1 MNFSDDKN
9 SPSLRKK
16 LITWVCIYLQ
26 LIPPISGLAIAF
38 PAIAS
43 QEHMLPSA
51 PATTEGKNPFDQ
63 HLASGAIAIGSTF
76 SNEDRSSSEA
86 LSDYARS
93 QAGSAVN
100 STVEGWL
107 SQFGTV
113 RSQIN
118 LGNDFSLS
126 ESSLDMLVPLYDS
139 PRNILFSQLGAR
151 RKDSRTTINV
161 GAGVRFFP
169 DDTWM
174 IGTNAFF
181 DNDITGHNTRLGLG
195 GELWMD
201 YLKMSANGYQRL
213 SGWHD
218 SRDLEDYDERPAN
231 GFDLQVNAF
240 LPAYPQLGGKL
251 MYEQYYGDA
260 VALFGS
266 DDLQEDPYAVTV
278 GVNYTPIP
286 MLSLSAEQK
295 MGKSGKNDF
304 NLSMALTYQID
315 QSWEQNASPA
325 AVDAMRKLARS
336 RYDLVERNNNIVL
349 EYRKQQVIKMHLAPE
364 KLQGESQSKQT
375 LTAQVNSKYGLKNI
389 AWSGSSYLQAG
400 GTIKTIDS
408 RHFELTLPAWKVTQ
422 EAQAASTHKSGIRS
436 SDASRILNTYVLTA
450 VAEGSK
456 GNKSKPSH
464 LTVEVLPPQAHF
476 GNDVTVNGDNAAPD
490 GVSPVNVVFHVVDD
504 HKKPLQGEPVSLTV
518 TLADNS
524 KATKQ
529 VISDASGNTPLDV
542 VSAVSGEAGVV
553 ATLRGGESSE
563 VKIHFADSQADAA
576 HSSLTASPES
586 IAAND
591 VATTTLML
599 TVHDSQD
606 KPLTGLSGVG
616 FNVSGLDGTRL
627 SAVKETSAGVYTA
640 TLSGSQTGTATVTAQ
655 TAGKN
660 LQGVS
665 TTVLLTPDVSSARIN
680 PGDFTVITNNVKAD
694 GVSAAIVQALVTDAS
709 DNPLANMPVAFTA
722 TSGATI
728 TQSAVTNAQGIVK
741 VPITHT
747 KLGAVTVTATVNGS
761 SQNVQVNFIADKSS
775 ASGQLSVPADNAI
788 ANGIATN
795 VVELEAKDA
804 QGNAVAGINITF
816 SATNGAVVATASG
829 VTDEAGKLSTALT
842 STVAGASTVTA
853 KTASGEVLN
862 TTTTFSADTSTATI
876 TSGDLSVVT
885 NDSVANGIARNQVQ
899 VKVTDA
905 KGNAVPAQTVTFSAG
920 NGAVI
925 ETSGTTDNNGLVIVG
940 LTSKKAGDSLVTANV
955 NSHSQTVN
963 TTFVA
968 DNATA
973 EGTLDVTADGA
984 VANGVATNSVELTIQ
999 DAGGNPVPGTSI
1011 TFSATND
1018 AKVTTTSG
1026 VTDKNGKLST
1036 TATSTV
1042 AGISKVT
1049 AKSASGEQLTAN
1061 INFIADAGTAT
1072 IVAGNLSV
1080 VTNGSVANGSVQNQV
1095 RVKVTDAQGNPVPAQ
1110 TVSLTADN
1118 GAKIDTSVTTNSQG
1132 LATAGLTSLKAGDSI
1147 VTATLNGQSQT
1158 VTTTFIADKMTAQGT
1173 LTVTKDGAIANGI
1186 ATNSIELVVLD
1197 AGNNPVTGESITF
1210 SATNG
1215 TTVNT
1220 ATSVTNSEGKASTD
1234 LTSLV
1239 AGSSQITATSDSG
1252 ETLEQTVTFVADT
1265 GTATITSGDLSI
1277 VTNDSVANGSARNQ
1291 VQVKVT
1297 DAKGNAVPA
1306 QTVTFSAGNGAV
1318 IETSGTTDSKGL
1330 VIVGLTSKKAGDSL
1344 VTASVNSHSQT
1355 ISTTFVADSSTAKG
1369 ALDVTADGA
1378 VANGVAT
1385 NSVELTIQDAGGNPV
1400 PGTSITF
1407 SATNDAKV
1415 TTTRGVTDKNGKLS
1429 TTATST
1435 VAGISKVTA
1444 KSASGEQLTANINFI
1459 ADAGTATIVAGDLS
1473 VVTNGSVANGSVQNQ
1488 VRVKVTDAQGN
1499 PVPAQTVSLTADNGA
1514 KIDTSVTTNSQ
1525 GLATA
1530 GLTSLKAGDS
1540 IVTATLNGQSQTAT
1554 TTFIADKMTAQ
1565 GTLTVTKDGAIAN
1578 GIATNSIELVV
1589 LDAGN
1594 NPVTGE
1600 SITFSATN
1608 GTTVNTA
1615 TSVTNSEGKASTD
1628 LTSLV
1633 AGSSQ
1638 ITATSDSG
1646 ETLEQTVTFVA
1657 DTGTATITSGD
1668 LSIVTNDSVANGSAR
1683 NQVQVKVTDA
1693 RGNAVPAQK
1702 VTFSA
1707 GNGAVIE
1714 TSGTTDSKG
1723 LVIVGL
1729 TSKKAGDSLVTAS
1742 VNSHSQTIN
1751 TTFKADK
1758 STLTG
1763 VLSVKQDDAVANG
1776 SATNSVQALISD
1788 ANGNPI
1794 ENEPVSFSANNGA
1807 NITSS
1812 VTTDANGIAVATLT
1826 NTRAGISTV
1835 TGSASGAIK
1844 TVETNFI
1851 ADTSTAQIAS
1861 GAMSIEVN
1869 HAATDGIMENRVRV
1883 DVTDAFGNA
1892 LSDQTVSFTASNG
1905 ATLPATKKTDESGT
1919 LIVPVTSTV
1928 AGDSVITATLNGS
1941 HQSVTVSF
1949 EADGDT
1955 AQITEGSLVMITN
1968 DAVANGIA
1976 TNSVQATVTDASGNP
1991 VPDELVS
1998 FSGSNNALIAA
2009 NGTTD
2014 ITGKVT
2020 VTLTSKTAGTSVI
2033 VATVNGSTRQVNANF
2048 VADSHTALIVS
2059 GSLKKLND
2067 GAAANGTAANRVILR
2082 VSDENGN
2089 ALADQTV
2096 SFTASHG
2103 ATIASTATTDA
2114 DGALSLPVTSTV
2126 AGASI
2131 ITASING
2138 SSQNVTVNFVYD
2150 KSTAAVSELTI
2161 LNDNVVANGTD
2172 LNRVRVLIKDENGNL
2187 ATDMSV
2193 GLSASN
2199 GAKVAATGTTDANG
2213 EYIASLTSLIAG
2225 TSQFTAE
2232 ANGQSQSVNV
2242 HFVPDS
2248 GTAQIASGS
2257 LTVTRN
2263 NALANGKETN
2273 AVLLKVTDANGNALA
2288 DQTVAFTA
2296 DNGATIAPS
2305 GVSGSDGTLSVPVT
2319 STVAGEHKVTASI
2332 NGSSQS
2338 VTMSFSYDAETA
2350 TVSTLSVMD
2359 NNALANGAA
2368 TNSVKAI
2375 VLDAQGNA
2383 VPDVAVAFSADNG
2396 AKITVTGISNTQ
2408 GEAVA
2413 TLTSLVAGSTVV
2425 NAQVNGHSESATV
2438 IFTAD
2443 NSTAQITAASMTV
2456 TKDNA
2461 VANGVETNRVQLAVS
2476 DANGNALADQTVSF
2490 TASHGA
2496 TIASTATTDADGAL
2510 SLPVT
2515 STVAGASI
2523 VTAAINGSSQN
2534 VTVNFVYDKSTA
2546 AVSKLTILND
2556 NVVANGTDLNRVR
2569 VLIKD
2574 ENGNLATDMS
2584 VGLSASNGAKVA
2596 ATGTT
2601 DANGEYIASLTSLIA
2616 GTSQFTAEANGQ
2628 SQSVNVNFVPDSG
2641 TAQIASGSLTVT
2653 RNNALANGTETNA
2666 VLLKVT
2672 DANGNA
2678 LADQTV
2684 AFTADN
2690 GATIAPIGV
2699 SGSDGTLSVPVT
2711 STVAGEHKVTA
2722 SINGSSQSVTMS
2734 FSYDAETATVSTL
2747 SVMDNNALAN
2757 GAATNSVKAIVL
2769 DAQGNAVPDVAV
2781 AFSADNGA
2789 KITVTGISN
2798 TQGEAVA
2805 TLTSLVAGSTVVNA
2819 QVNGHSESATVI
2831 FTADSSTAQITAAS
2845 MTVTKDNA
2853 VANGVETNRVQLAV
2867 SDANGNALADQ
2878 TVSFTADNGA
2888 KIVATAVTDAEG
2900 SLSVPVT
2907 STVASESTITATI
2920 NGSTTSVKMIFKN
2933 DPSTATIG
2941 SLVVVDDNAI
2951 ANGIATNSVK
2961 AIVKDGQG
2969 NVVPDAVV
2977 SFSADNGASIAASG
2991 TSSEDGSV
2999 AVTLTNLS
3007 AGTTTV
3013 TMTVNGNSQ
3022 SMATTFIADSAT
3034 ANIAASDIKVLT
3046 DNSVANGVKANQ
3058 IQVIVK
3064 DANNNLV
3071 PDQTVSFTATGATV
3085 ASTAITDSAGQ
3096 ITLPVTSTVAGVATL
3111 TATVNGSTQSKTM
3124 TFITDAATAHVAAED
3139 FIVIKNNALS
3149 DGVEAN
3155 QVQARVTD
3163 AYGNIVSDALVSFS
3177 ATNGAVIGDV
3187 IPTDAQGLVTANIT
3201 TLEPG
3206 ISQITATISG
3216 NKQSVDVSFVAV
3228 RTPVITAVN
3237 DVTEGIVGEIQSG
3250 QLTNEASPV
3259 LTGTADKNATIRL
3272 YSNGK
3277 LVGSAIVDDSGN
3289 WSVKPDSP
3297 LTVQGNQSLTV
3308 TAALTP
3314 ESPESLPT
3322 DAFIL
3327 NLDSVIP
3334 TPKVTRVMDSSM
3346 VVAEG
3351 DTTTGENV
3359 VIEGTAEAGSTV
3371 NVYIL
3376 RMADRV
3382 YGVLGTT
3389 TADASGNWS
3398 FAVTD
3403 DSVFEGSG
3411 EFSFQAKSTDAAG
3424 NSTKVGDCV
3433 AYSIILQQWPA
3444 PAGTPTYTPQ
3454 SNGEAITADVVS
3466 SLLGT
3471 NNNVLIISNPPAN
3484 SVKSI
3489 VLPTPSSANKNAHV
3503 YIAIN
3508 GSQTTGIKTDGAI
3521 FTTLPAGSNTT
3532 WYSDGSKWKQV
3543 Y

>member
-1072 IVAGNLSV
+1072 IVAGDLSV

-1355 ISTTFVADSSTAKG
+1355 IS
-1369 ALDVTADGA
+1369 
-1378 VANGVAT
+1378 
-1385 NSVELTIQDAGGNPV
+1385 
-1400 PGTSITF
+1400 
-1407 SATNDAKV
+1407 
-1415 TTTRGVTDKNGKLS
+1415 
-1429 TTATST
+1429 
-1435 VAGISKVTA
+1435 
-1444 KSASGEQLTANINFI
+1444 
-1459 ADAGTATIVAGDLS
+1459 
-1473 VVTNGSVANGSVQNQ
+1473 
-1488 VRVKVTDAQGN
+1488 
-1499 PVPAQTVSLTADNGA
+1499 
-1514 KIDTSVTTNSQ
+1514 
-1525 GLATA
+1525 
-1530 GLTSLKAGDS
+1530 
-1540 IVTATLNGQSQTAT
+1540 
-1554 TTFIADKMTAQ
+1554 
-1565 GTLTVTKDGAIAN
+1565 
-1578 GIATNSIELVV
+1578 
-1589 LDAGN
+1589 
-1594 NPVTGE
+1594 
-1600 SITFSATN
+1600 
-1608 GTTVNTA
+1608 
-1615 TSVTNSEGKASTD
+1615 
-1628 LTSLV
+1628 
-1633 AGSSQ
+1633 
-1638 ITATSDSG
+1638 
-1646 ETLEQTVTFVA
+1646 
-1657 DTGTATITSGD
+1657 
-1668 LSIVTNDSVANGSAR
+1668 
-1683 NQVQVKVTDA
+1683 
-1693 RGNAVPAQK
+1693 
-1702 VTFSA
+1702 
-1707 GNGAVIE
+1707 
-1714 TSGTTDSKG
+1714 
-1723 LVIVGL
+1723 
-1729 TSKKAGDSLVTAS
+1729 
-1742 VNSHSQTIN
+1742 

>member
-1 MNFSDDKN
+1 
-9 SPSLRKK
+9 
-16 LITWVCIYLQ
+16 
-26 LIPPISGLAIAF
+26 
-38 PAIAS
+38 
-43 QEHMLPSA
+43 MLPSA
-51 PATTEGKNPFDQ
+51 PTATEGKNPFDQ
-63 HLASGAIAIGSTF
+63 HLASGAIAIGTTF
-76 SNEDRSSSEA
+76 SGEDRSSSEA

-139 PRNILFSQLGAR
+139 PRNMLFSQLGAR

-169 DDTWM
+169 DETWM

-181 DNDITGHNTRLGLG
+181 DNDITGHNSRFGLG

-364 KLQGESQSKQT
+364 KLQGESQSTQT
-375 LTAQVNSKYGLKNI
+375 LTAQVDSKYGLKNI

-400 GTIKTIDS
+400 GTIKTLDP
-408 RHFELTLPAWKVTQ
+408 RHFALTLPAWKVAQ
-422 EAQAASTHKSGIRS
+422 EAQAASTKKSGILS

-464 LTVEVLPPQAHF
+464 LTVEVLPPQAHL
-476 GNDVTVNGDNAAPD
+476 GSDVTVNGDNATPD

-504 HKKPLQGEPVSLTV
+504 RKKPLSGEPVSLTV

-524 KATKQ
+524 KTTKQ
-529 VISDASGNTPLDV
+529 VVSDASGNTPLDV
-542 VSAVSGEAGVV
+542 VSTVSGEAGVV
-553 ATLRGGESSE
+553 ATLRGGESRA
-563 VKIHFADSQADAA
+563 VKIHFANSEADAA
-576 HSSLTASPES
+576 HSSLTASPQS
-586 IAAND
+586 IVAND

-599 TVHDSQD
+599 TLHDSQD
-606 KPLTGLSGVG
+606 NPLTGLSGVSL
-616 FNVSGLDGTRL
+616 NVSGLDGTRL

-640 TLSGSQTGTATVTAQ
+640 TLSGTQVGTATVTAQ

-665 TTVLLTPDVSSARIN
+665 TTVLLTPDESSARIN

-709 DNPLANMPVAFTA
+709 GNPLGNMPVAFTA

-728 TQSAVTNAQGIVK
+728 TQSAVTNAQGIVR
-741 VPITHT
+741 VPVTHT

-804 QGNAVAGINITF
+804 QGNAVEGINITF

-853 KTASGEVLN
+853 KTASGEVLS
-862 TTTTFSADTSTATI
+862 TTTTFSADTSTSTI
-876 TSGDLSVVT
+876 TSGDLSIVT
-885 NDSVANGIARNQVQ
+885 NGSVANGIARNQVQ

-905 KGNAVPAQTVTFSAG
+905 KGNAVPAQTVTFSAD
-920 NGAVI
+920 NGALI
-925 ETSGTTDNNGLVIVG
+925 ETSGTTDSNGLVIVG
-940 LTSKKAGDSLVTANV
+940 LTSKKAGDSLVTASV
-955 NSHSQTVN
+955 NGHSQTIN

-968 DNATA
+968 DNSTA
-973 EGTLDVTADGA
+973 KGALDVTADGA
-984 VANGVATNSVELTIQ
+984 IANGVATNSVELTIQ
-999 DAGGNPVPGTSI
+999 DASGNPVPGTSI
-1011 TFSATND
+1011 TFSATNG
-1018 AKVTTTSG
+1018 AKVTTTRG
-1026 VTDKNGKLST
+1026 VTDKNGKFST

-1049 AKSASGEQLTAN
+1049 ATSASGEQLTAN

-1072 IVAGNLSV
+1072 IVAGDLSV
-1080 VTNGSVANGSVQNQV
+1080 VTNGSVANGSVQNQI
-1095 RVKVTDAQGNPVPAQ
+1095 RVKVTDAQGNPVSAQ
-1110 TVSLTADN
+1110 TVSFTADN
-1118 GAKIDTSVTTNSQG
+1118 GAKIDASVTTNSQG
-1132 LATAGLTSLKAGDSI
+1132 LATAGLTSLKAGDSL

-1220 ATSVTNSEGKASTD
+1220 ATSVTNSEGKASTN

-1239 AGSSQITATSDSG
+1239 AGSSEITATSNSG
-1252 ETLEQTVTFVADT
+1252 ETLVQTVTFVADT
-1265 GTATITSGDLSI
+1265 GTATITSGDLTI

-1306 QTVTFSAGNGAV
+1306 QTVTFSADNGAV
-1318 IETSGTTDSKGL
+1318 IETSGTTDS
-1330 VIVGLTSKKAGDSL
+1330 S
-1344 VTASVNSHSQT
+1344 
-1355 ISTTFVADSSTAKG
+1355 
-1369 ALDVTADGA
+1369 
-1378 VANGVAT
+1378 
-1385 NSVELTIQDAGGNPV
+1385 
-1400 PGTSITF
+1400 
-1407 SATNDAKV
+1407 
-1415 TTTRGVTDKNGKLS
+1415 
-1429 TTATST
+1429 
-1435 VAGISKVTA
+1435 
-1444 KSASGEQLTANINFI
+1444 
-1459 ADAGTATIVAGDLS
+1459 
-1473 VVTNGSVANGSVQNQ
+1473 
-1488 VRVKVTDAQGN
+1488 
-1499 PVPAQTVSLTADNGA
+1499 
-1514 KIDTSVTTNSQ
+1514 
-1525 GLATA
+1525 
-1530 GLTSLKAGDS
+1530 
-1540 IVTATLNGQSQTAT
+1540 
-1554 TTFIADKMTAQ
+1554 
-1565 GTLTVTKDGAIAN
+1565 
-1578 GIATNSIELVV
+1578 
-1589 LDAGN
+1589 
-1594 NPVTGE
+1594 
-1600 SITFSATN
+1600 
-1608 GTTVNTA
+1608 
-1615 TSVTNSEGKASTD
+1615 
-1628 LTSLV
+1628 
-1633 AGSSQ
+1633 
-1638 ITATSDSG
+1638 
-1646 ETLEQTVTFVA
+1646 
-1657 DTGTATITSGD
+1657 
-1668 LSIVTNDSVANGSAR
+1668 
-1683 NQVQVKVTDA
+1683 
-1693 RGNAVPAQK
+1693 
-1702 VTFSA
+1702 
-1707 GNGAVIE
+1707 
-1714 TSGTTDSKG
+1714 G

-1758 STLTG
+1758 STLAG
-1763 VLSVKQDDAVANG
+1763 VLSVKQDDSVANG
-1776 SATNSVQALISD
+1776 TATNSVQALISD

-1807 NITSS
+1807 IITPS

-1861 GAMSIEVN
+1861 GAMSILVN
-1869 HAATDGIMENRVRV
+1869 HSATDGVMENRVRV

-1905 ATLPATKKTDESGT
+1905 ATLPATMKSDESGT
-1919 LIVPVTSTV
+1919 LIVPVTSTI
-1928 AGDSVITATLNGS
+1928 AGDSVITATINGS
-1941 HQSVTVSF
+1941 HQSVTLSF
-1949 EADGDT
+1949 EADGNT
-1955 AQITEGSLVMITN
+1955 AQIAGGSLEMITN
-1968 DAVANGIA
+1968 DALANGIA
-1976 TNSVQATVTDASGNP
+1976 TNSVRATVTDASGNP
-1991 VPDELVS
+1991 VPDQLVS
-1998 FSGSNNALIAA
+1998 FSGNNNVLIAA

-2014 ITGKVT
+2014 SAGKVT

-2033 VATVNGSTRQVNANF
+2033 VATVNGSTQQVNANF

-2067 GAAANGTAANRVILR
+2067 GAIANGTAANRVVML

-2096 SFTASHG
+2096 SFTASNG

-2126 AGASI
+2126 AGAST

-2150 KSTAAVSELTI
+2150 QSTVSVSKLTI

-2172 LNRVRVLIKDENGNL
+2172 TDQVRVLIKDKNGNL
-2187 ATDMSV
+2187 ATNMSV

-2225 TSQFTAE
+2225 KSQFTAE
-2232 ANGQSQSVNV
+2232 ANGQSQSVSVN
-2242 HFVPDS
+2242 FVPDS

-2263 NALANGKETN
+2263 NAVANGKDTN
-2273 AVLLKVTDANGNALA
+2273 SVLLKVTDANGNALA

-2296 DNGATIAPS
+2296 DNGATIAPD

-2319 STVAGEHKVTASI
+2319 STVAGEDKVTASI

-2350 TVSTLSVMD
+2350 TVSTLSVVD
-2359 NNALANGAA
+2359 NNALANGTA
-2368 TNSVKAI
+2368 TNSVKAV

-2383 VPDVAVAFSADNG
+2383 VPDVAVTFSADNG
-2396 AKITVTGISNTQ
+2396 ATITVTGISNEK

-2413 TLTSLVAGSTVV
+2413 TLTSLVAGNTVV
-2425 NAQVNGHSESATV
+2425 NAEVNGHSE
-2438 IFTAD
+2438 
-2443 NSTAQITAASMTV
+2443 
-2456 TKDNA
+2456 
-2461 VANGVETNRVQLAVS
+2461 
-2476 DANGNALADQTVSF
+2476 
-2490 TASHGA
+2490 
-2496 TIASTATTDADGAL
+2496 
-2510 SLPVT
+2510 PV
-2515 STVAGASI
+2515 
-2523 VTAAINGSSQN
+2523 
-2534 VTVNFVYDKSTA
+2534 
-2546 AVSKLTILND
+2546 
-2556 NVVANGTDLNRVR
+2556 
-2569 VLIKD
+2569 
-2574 ENGNLATDMS
+2574 
-2584 VGLSASNGAKVA
+2584 
-2596 ATGTT
+2596 
-2601 DANGEYIASLTSLIA
+2601 
-2616 GTSQFTAEANGQ
+2616 
-2628 SQSVNVNFVPDSG
+2628 
-2641 TAQIASGSLTVT
+2641 
-2653 RNNALANGTETNA
+2653 
-2666 VLLKVT
+2666 
-2672 DANGNA
+2672 
-2678 LADQTV
+2678 
-2684 AFTADN
+2684 
-2690 GATIAPIGV
+2690 
-2699 SGSDGTLSVPVT
+2699 
-2711 STVAGEHKVTA
+2711 
-2722 SINGSSQSVTMS
+2722 
-2734 FSYDAETATVSTL
+2734 
-2747 SVMDNNALAN
+2747 
-2757 GAATNSVKAIVL
+2757 
-2769 DAQGNAVPDVAV
+2769 
-2781 AFSADNGA
+2781 
-2789 KITVTGISN
+2789 
-2798 TQGEAVA
+2798 
-2805 TLTSLVAGSTVVNA
+2805 
-2819 QVNGHSESATVI
+2819 TVI
-2831 FTADSSTAQITAAS
+2831 FTADSSTAQIAAAS
-2845 MTVTKDNA
+2845 MTVTKDNS
-2853 VANGVETNRVQLAV
+2853 VADGLETNRVQLAV
-2867 SDANGNALADQ
+2867 TDAKGNALAGQ
-2878 TVSFTADNGA
+2878 TVSFMADNGA
-2888 KIVATAVTDAEG
+2888 KIVATAVTGAEG
-2900 SLSVPVT
+2900 ALSVPVT

-2920 NGSTTSVKMIFKN
+2920 NGSTQSVKMNFKN
-2933 DPSTATIG
+2933 DPSTAAIG
-2941 SLVVVDDNAI
+2941 SLAVVDDNAI

-2977 SFSADNGASIAASG
+2977 SFSADNGASIATSG
-2991 TSSEDGSV
+2991 TSSEDGSL
-2999 AVTLTNLS
+2999 AVTLTNIT

-3013 TMTVNGNSQ
+3013 TMTVNGTSQ
-3022 SMATTFIADSAT
+3022 SIATTFIADGTT

-3046 DNSVANGVKANQ
+3046 DNSAANGVKANQ

-3071 PDQTVSFTATGATV
+3071 PDQTVSFTAAGATV
-3085 ASTAITDSAGQ
+3085 ASTGTTDSAGQ

-3111 TATVNGSTQSKTM
+3111 TATVNGSSQSKTM
-3124 TFITDAATAHVAAED
+3124 TFITDTATAHVAAED
-3139 FIVIKNNALS
+3139 FIVTKNNSLS
-3149 DGVEAN
+3149 DGVDAN

-3177 ATNGAVIGDV
+3177 ATNGAVVGDV
-3187 IPTDAQGLVTANIT
+3187 IPTDAQGMVTVNIT
-3201 TLEPG
+3201 TLLPG
-3206 ISQITATISG
+3206 ISQITATISD
-3216 NKQSVDVSFVAV
+3216 NSQSVDVSFVAA

-3259 LTGTADKNATIRL
+3259 LTGTADKNSTIRL
-3272 YSNGK
+3272 YNNGK
-3277 LVGSAIVDDSGN
+3277 LVGSALADDSGN

-3308 TAALTP
+3308 TGALTP

-3327 NLDSVIP
+3327 NLDSVNP

-3371 NVYIL
+3371 DVYAL

-3382 YGVLGTT
+3382 YAVLGTT
-3389 TADASGNWS
+3389 TADESGKWS

-3403 DSVFEGSG
+3403 DIVFQGSG

-3424 NSTKVGDCV
+3424 NSTKVSDCV

-3454 SNGEAITADVVS
+3454 SSGEVITADDVS
-3466 SLLGT
+3466 NLLGT
-3471 NNNVLIISNPPAN
+3471 NNNILIISQPPAYA
-3484 SVKSI
+3484 KSI
-3489 VLPTPSSANKNAHV
+3489 ELPAPSSANKGAHV
-3503 YIAIN
+3503 YISIEGSQSTGLKQN
-3508 GSQTTGIKTDGAI
+3508 GSTFTFLADGSE
-3521 FTTLPAGSNTT
+3521 TS
-3532 WYSDGSKWKQV
+3532 WYSNGSEWKQV